1 MRGSLPA
8 TPSAVVQAQAGIQY
22 TVGQSYK
29 NIRPRVPL
37 CFHIV
42 VAGLVPAIHVVRR
55 PGYDVDARD
64 KPGHDGITHW
74 QCSRRSYDLIDVI
87 ALHKPRPNDV
97 VTTVSDDWIARS
109 NRAMTMEA

>member
-1 MRGSLPA
+1 M
-8 TPSAVVQAQAGIQY
+8 
-22 TVGQSYK
+22 
-29 NIRPRVPL
+29 
-37 CFHIV
+37 
-42 VAGLVPAIHVVRR
+42 AGLDPAIHARA
-55 PGYDVDARD
+55 GTTNDVDARD